1 MFKLTIGNL
10 KLKNDLVLA
19 PLAGFTDS
27 VCRQIM
33 VEHGAGLVFTEMV
46 SAAGLSR
53 GDKKTKELLYFVKK
67 EKPSGIQLFGNK
79 PVEFAAAAK
88 YICNE
93 TDFDL
98 IDINMGCPMR
108 KVTNNGS
115 GAGLMRTLP
124 LAAEIINAVVSN
136 STLPVT
142 VKFRSGW
149 SATDLNYQ
157 ELGRIAELE
166 GAAAVCLH
174 PRTRAQCYSGHADWQ
189 HIKDLAAAL
198 KIPVIGSGDVK
209 TLEDH
214 KRMLNTTKCAGVMIG
229 RGAIGNPWLM
239 QSIIADKVIEPAKQE
254 RIEMYLDHTRR
265 ALKFYSHKTAAKTIS
280 EMRKMAA
287 RYLTGFSGAAQLR
300 AEVNRIAKF
309 EELQNLFNGCL

>member
-1 MFKLTIGNL
+1 MKKLTIGNL
-10 KLKNDLVLA
+10 KLKNNLVLA

-33 VEHGAGLVFTEMV
+33 VEHGAGLVYTEMV

-53 GDKKTKELLYFVKK
+53 GDKKTKELLHFSKS
-67 EKPSGIQLFGNK
+67 EKPIGIQLFGNK
-79 PVEFAAAAK
+79 PAEFAASAK

-115 GAGLMRTLP
+115 GSGLMKTLS
-124 LAAEIINAVVSN
+124 LAAEIISAVVGN

-149 SATDLNYQ
+149 SETELNYL

-174 PRTRAQCYSGHADWQ
+174 PRTRAQCYSGHAKWA
-189 HIKDLAAAL
+189 HIKNLAAEL
-198 KIPVIGSGDVK
+198 KIPVVGSGDVK
-209 TLEDH
+209 TLDDY
-214 KRMLNTTKCAGVMIG
+214 KRMLTETSCAGVMIG
-229 RGAIGNPWLM
+229 RGAIGNPWLF
-239 QSIIADKVIEPAKQE
+239 QNIIENKTSEPSKQT
-254 RIEMYLDHTRR
+254 RIAMYLDHTRR
-265 ALKFYSHKTAAKTIS
+265 ALAAPTHKTPVKTIH
-280 EMRKMAA
+280 EMRKVAA

-300 AEVNRIAKF
+300 AEINRINSY
-309 EELQNLFNGCL
+309 EELKKLLSDFS